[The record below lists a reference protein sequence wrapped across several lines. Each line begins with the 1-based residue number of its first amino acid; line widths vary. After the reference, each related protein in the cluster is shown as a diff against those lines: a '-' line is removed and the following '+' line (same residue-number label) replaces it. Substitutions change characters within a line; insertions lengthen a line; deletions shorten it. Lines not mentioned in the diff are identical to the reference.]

1 MAQETPV
8 FNINVNA
15 LSNALQQATGTVA
28 SSVAVTVINIT
39 SQASHSSASGRS
51 FDR

>member
-8 FNINVNA
+8 LNINVNA

-39 SQASHSSASGRS
+39 SQACFLSHGRENVET
-51 FDR
+51 